1 MIIVDTSFLIEA
13 VKRRI
18 NLPNTKMIVP
28 GSVYRE
34 IRAMA
39 RNRGKK
45 GSYARAALEIIKKNC
60 YILPSNLAPDEA
72 VIDLANRFELT
83 LLTFDLRLRSLAKRK
98 IDIKGNYIDYE
109 Y

>member
-1 MIIVDTSFLIEA
+1 MKVVDTSFMIEA
-13 VKRRI
+13 VKKKI
-18 NLPNTKMIVP
+18 QILDKILIP

-45 GSYARAALEIIKKNC
+45 GSYARTALDIIAKNG
-60 YILPSNLAPDEA
+60 YVIPSNLEPDQA
-72 VIDLANRFELT
+72 ALDVANKYDLE
-83 LLTFDLRLRSLAKRK
+83 LLTFDLRLKSMAKRK
-98 IDIKGNYIDYE
+98 GEIKGNYVE